1 MGREEQVH
9 DAKCTRPS
17 LPVEGL
23 APRLIPTVVQAV
35 TKALKDQLK
44 EHCPP
49 PPTDDNR
56 ETTNLG
62 EGMSAQACK
71 LLLIKVIALLF
82 SKRLLFNVV
91 KSQHLEH

>member
-1 MGREEQVH
+1 M
-9 DAKCTRPS
+9 ARPDGDGTE
-17 LPVEGL
+17 PP
-23 APRLIPTVVQAV
+23 APLTQADILTVVQAV
-35 TKALKDQLK
+35 TKVLKDQLK
-44 EHCPP
+44 EHRPP

-62 EGMSAQACK
+62 EGMSAQASK

-91 KSQHLEH
+91 KSQHLER